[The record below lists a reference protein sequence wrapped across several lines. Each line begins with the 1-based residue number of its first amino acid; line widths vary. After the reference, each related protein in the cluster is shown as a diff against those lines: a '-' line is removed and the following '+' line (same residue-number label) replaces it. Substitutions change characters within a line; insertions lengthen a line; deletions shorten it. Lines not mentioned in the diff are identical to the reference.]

1 VAEPG
6 PPLELELALDRAW
19 AELAAELPA
28 HVRAFARA
36 HAAGAPAPPAPAA
49 AKQAA
54 LARRALAHPA
64 LAARGLALLR
74 LAVPVVV
81 EGEPAVARARAGEPS
96 WPAYPALAA
105 ARDAASRARLGAGFL
120 GLVHVLHGAADGAA
134 DASDAALA
142 LLEPPE
148 GWRARSRAIGPTEI
162 DAVWRELA
170 RRCGAAGRLE
180 LVASERARPRAFV
193 VEPGREVIA
202 VVPARVETAAARF
215 AVLHELGHALAG
227 LLAPEALPRAVDEA
241 AAAYAARA
249 MESPAHP
256 WHSPL
261 AAAACARRT
270 ALARALDAIERGAAS
285 PPAGVRPPWAL
296 WHDPGAQASYVRA
309 EQLADAWAAEAAAPA
324 TPAAPTA
331 PAAPAAALA
340 PRIARAAAAID
351 RDALAR
357 LGAGR

>member
-1 VAEPG
+1 VG
-6 PPLELELALDRAW
+6 PDAPLDLELALDRAW

-36 HAAGAPAPPAPAA
+36 HAAGASAPPAPAA
-49 AKQAA
+49 ARQAA
-54 LARRALAHPA
+54 LAQQALAYPA

-74 LAVPVVV
+74 LAVPAVV
-81 EGEPAVARARAGEPS
+81 EGEPAVARARAQEPS
-96 WPAYPALAA
+96 WPALAALAA
-105 ARDAASRARLGAGFL
+105 ARASASRSRLGAGFL
-120 GLVHVLHGAADGAA
+120 ALMHALHGAPAGGAT
-134 DASDAALA
+134 DAAA
-142 LLEPPE
+142 PAPSEPLEPPE
-148 GWRARSRAIGPTEI
+148 GWQAPERAIGPAEI

-170 RRCGAAGRLE
+170 RRCGAAGRLA
-180 LVASERARPRAFV
+180 LVPSERARPRAFV

-261 AAAACARRT
+261 AAAARARRT
-270 ALARALDAIERGAAS
+270 ALAAALDAIERGAAS
-285 PPAGVRPPWAL
+285 PPAGTRPPWAL
-296 WHDPGAQASYVRA
+296 WHDPGAQAAYVRA
-309 EQLADAWAAEAAAPA
+309 EQLADAWAAEPA
-324 TPAAPTA
+324 E
-331 PAAPAAALA
+331 PAAAAEAAGPGAALA
-340 PRIARAAAAID
+340 GQLARAAAAID
-351 RDALAR
+351 RDARAG